1 LMSKKKTVEISGA
14 RYVVRGLTF
23 DELVKLGSADVDGKE
38 SRTVV
43 AEVLGRCLVEPK
55 LRNEDIVRLDDKTL
69 VTLVA
74 EVLDIAKSGMM
85 EMGFVPMPP
94 DKGPPRDMIA

>member
-1 LMSKKKTVEISGA
+1 LMSKKKTVEVRGV

-23 DELVKLGSADVDGKE
+23 DELVKLGLADVDGKA

-55 LRNEDIVRLDDKTL
+55 MKNEDIMRLDDMTL

-74 EVLDIAKSGMM
+74 EVLDIAKSGVM

-94 DKGPPRDMIA
+94 DKEPPRDMIA